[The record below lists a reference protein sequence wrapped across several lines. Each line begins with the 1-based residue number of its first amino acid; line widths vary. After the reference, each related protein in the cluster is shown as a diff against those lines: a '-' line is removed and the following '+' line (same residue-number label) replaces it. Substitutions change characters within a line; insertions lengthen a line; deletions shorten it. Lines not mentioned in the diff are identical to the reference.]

1 MKFNPYTNVQYNAG
15 IALYPLLTMLFLL
28 ALHYYS
34 GALDWPAEGDVRAQR
49 DFNSAIGMSILTGY
63 FWIAL
68 RVLHQNVASSLI
80 SLLVKT
86 NQLSRFSV
94 HRNRLSNEFKH
105 HLFNAAVI
113 AILLTVIYC
122 VLEELLTVTQELHVF
137 ILTAAAVPFWFFT
150 WLFLFQITS
159 NTRYII
165 NNVLPDTNSTKDYL
179 ASLMVLIKLGLTN
192 AIFSMGAIALIP
204 IFWFRK
210 DVPSIDIFILALF
223 SGSFALYLFWPV
235 VKLIAKVRSE
245 KARVLTTLDEKI
257 NKAIS
262 AYRHKNTDTE
272 YESVELLENEKESI
286 ATLSTRVMDVRD
298 WSRIFSCLSAI
309 PFSWSLIKLLEWLVA
324 SPFS

>member
-1 MKFNPYTNVQYNAG
+1 M
-15 IALYPLLTMLFLL
+15 
-28 ALHYYS
+28 
-34 GALDWPAEGDVRAQR
+34 
-49 DFNSAIGMSILTGY
+49 
-63 FWIAL
+63 
-68 RVLHQNVASSLI
+68 
-80 SLLVKT
+80 
-86 NQLSRFSV
+86 
-94 HRNRLSNEFKH
+94 
-105 HLFNAAVI
+105 
-113 AILLTVIYC
+113 
-122 VLEELLTVTQELHVF
+122 
-137 ILTAAAVPFWFFT
+137 PFWFFT

-309 PFSWSLIKLLEWLVA
+309 PFSWSLIMLLEWLVA